1 MTSPNIGLRR
11 PALVVLALGAA
22 LGTSACSAGQVSQT
36 ASQVAAVNG
45 GQGSVG
51 DLVVNNLQ
59 VVMPESGEGEAT
71 VGFVA
76 SFDGTGTGESVTLD
90 RVEIAGEELQ
100 LGEAP
105 PLERGCSI
113 VYSADQST
121 PPPPVPQG
129 VCVEHTTAALP
140 TSDGLH
146 IGTSAPATVTYSNGD
161 QIEMLAGIVAVD
173 PLPAEGN

>member
-1 MTSPNIGLRR
+1 MTSPNTGLRR
-11 PALVVLALGAA
+11 TALAVLAVSAALGA
-22 LGTSACSAGQVSQT
+22 SACSAGQVSQT
-36 ASQVAAVNG
+36 ASQVAAVSG
-45 GQGSVG
+45 GQGSAG

-59 VVMPESGEGEAT
+59 VIQPESGEGEAT

-76 SFDGTGTGESVTLD
+76 SFDGTGTGESVSLE
-90 RVEIAGEELQ
+90 RVEINGEEVQ

-113 VYSADQST
+113 VFSADQST

-129 VCVEHTTAALP
+129 VCVEHTTATLP

-146 IGTSAPATVTYSNGD
+146 IGTSVPATVSYSNGV

-173 PLPAEGN
+173 ALPAEGN